1 MTIDN
6 QLQNFHQFVVD
17 NLIVEYDNY
26 VELSHNKL
34 SQIKIDE
41 ESMVL
46 PQYGQLKTLGFV
58 VINDK
63 CNFDHI
69 RINLE
74 EKPYCIVGEK
84 TVIHL
89 DGESI
94 ERTEGEGLINYIGY
108 QDIDDARKELKQITG
123 MVELSLRY
131 PYLFK
136 TGGFEPP
143 RAKKLIAR
151 AVANET
157 GANFILIDG
166 MQIMSE
172 SNGEREVILSEAFE
186 EAKKKSS
193 ALIFIHELDRIAS
206 KRGKT

>member
-1 MTIDN
+1 
-6 QLQNFHQFVVD
+6 
-17 NLIVEYDNY
+17 
-26 VELSHNKL
+26 
-34 SQIKIDE
+34 
-41 ESMVL
+41 MVL
-46 PQYGQLKTLGFV
+46 IQRGDCRTIGIIVQ
-58 VINDK
+58 DEK
-63 CNFDHI
+63 CAYDHI
-69 RINLE
+69 RLNRTATYNLK
-74 EKPYCIVGEK
+74 KPYCIVGEK